1 MINSSD
7 SVEAQPLIDMWMNTF
22 LVQIEARTGSMSLIR
37 GDSERPA
44 KRRKVTGSVVE
55 EENARAGN
63 AGPLLDDFPVGGGLD
78 FQMDFDMP
86 FMGGDDY
93 TFPGELLKFFG
104 RYWIC
109 LQPLPQEVGL
119 GQAVERNRSSEAIDF
134 HRTPDEH

>member
-1 MINSSD
+1 MIYSSD

-37 GDSERPA
+37 DDSERPA

-63 AGPLLDDFPVGGGLD
+63 AGPLLDDFPAGGGLD

-109 LQPLPQEVGL
+109 
-119 GQAVERNRSSEAIDF
+119 
-134 HRTPDEH
+134 